1 MTESL
6 TTDESVEEKNELDLM
21 TQIKSLTLRQR
32 LLIYAMLF
40 GSLVMMLP
48 FWMMIVTSLIDKQ
61 AMYEFPPKL
70 FPDRFH
76 WENYGNLFSQVPMD
90 IYFWNSLVVA
100 VLTTVFHVLFCAMA
114 GYAFSRLDFPAKN
127 IIFFFFLITLMIPP
141 QINIVPLFFLMKQ
154 FHWVNTYAGLI
165 VPGLF
170 GAFGV
175 FLMRQWF
182 NGLPKDLED
191 AARIDGCNPW
201 MIFWKIALPLA
212 KPALAALAIF
222 VFIGSWNSF
231 MWPLIITYEDSM
243 RTLPVGIAALKS
255 SHTDIIDWTVLM
267 AASCLSVLP
276 VIGIFLVGQ
285 KQFIRGIL
293 SGGVKE

>member
-1 MTESL
+1 MSI
-6 TTDESVEEKNELDLM
+6 KQNETSFM
-21 TQIKSLTLRQR
+21 AQIQLLTLRQR
-32 LLIYAMLF
+32 LLIYALLL
-40 GSLVMMLP
+40 GSLLMMLP
-48 FWMMIVTSLIDKQ
+48 FWMMVVTSLIDKQ
-61 AMYEFPPKL
+61 ALFEFPPKL
-70 FPDRFH
+70 WPNKLH
-76 WENYGNLFSQVPMD
+76 WENYQHLFEQVPIN
-90 IYFWNSLVVA
+90 IYFWNSVFISVI
-100 VLTTVFHVLFCAMA
+100 TTALHVLFCAMA
-114 GYAFSRLDFPAKN
+114 GYAFSRLNFPAKN
-127 IIFFFFLITLMIPP
+127 VIFFFFLITLMIPP

-154 FHWVNTYAGLI
+154 FNWVNTYWGLI

-212 KPALAALAIF
+212 KPALAALSIF

-231 MWPLIITYEDSM
+231 MWPLIITYEDTM

-276 VIGIFLVGQ
+276 VVGIFLLGQ